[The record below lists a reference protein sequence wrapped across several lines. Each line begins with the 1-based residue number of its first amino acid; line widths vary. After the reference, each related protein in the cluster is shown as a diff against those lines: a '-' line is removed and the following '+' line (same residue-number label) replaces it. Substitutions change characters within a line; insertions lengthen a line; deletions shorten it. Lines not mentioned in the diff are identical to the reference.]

1 MENPKEDF
9 MKKTKFFSLLLSSVL
24 AISLIGNLTAC
35 KNNEE
40 DDDDYYDSWNN
51 ISKLKYLGIE
61 NAKNLYISTG
71 SASNRSA
78 RAGSDGVKKLF
89 KITEDGYTEEVK
101 YLDENGNEISVT
113 QQPETIYPINDEY
126 IFVGFDYSSYLVRK
140 TDGVAFD
147 MTNAGRPQ
155 KIYDFYKNSSLFSLD
170 RNNNLYYLVY
180 DYSSNSSGK
189 KIAKV
194 NLSGINSLESTKVSP
209 STDYV
214 HAFDVDW
221 KGNLIYDGY
230 LTSDSQNCIQRIKK
244 ANGGLYNLENMSAY
258 WIGLDGCIY
267 YYSSDQ
273 NDYKQSEYNSETNS
287 YIYYG
292 YPIKKITIDNNYNV
306 TDEIY
311 GYLSESNSFLLAS
324 STYKI
329 EVDNKILM
337 IYASNQDSK
346 IYEVYNSERQPR
358 AVHLNGIELK
368 SITAVTSSEN
378 YYYIAGTDSKNNT
391 LLIKVDPTT
400 DEYTNLLP
408 QNDYDVFSFTAS
420 ESDGIVFNAL
430 RMNDGKKII
439 GKVGING
446 GNVAIIDEES
456 DVEISYLKR
465 IN

>member
-1 MENPKEDF
+1 

-24 AISLIGNLTAC
+24 TISLIGNLTAC
-35 KNNEE
+35 KNNE
-40 DDDDYYDSWNN
+40 DDDESNSWNN
-51 ISKLKYLGIE
+51 VSKLKYFGIE

-71 SASNRSA
+71 SSSTRSA

-101 YLDENGNEISVT
+101 YLDENGKEISVT

-126 IFVGFDYSSYLVRK
+126 IFVGFDYSSSYLVRK
-140 TDGVAFD
+140 TDGAAFD
-147 MTNAGRPQ
+147 MTNAGRPE
-155 KIYDFYKNSSLFSLD
+155 KSYNFYKNSSLFSLD
-170 RNNNLYYLVY
+170 GNNNLYYLVY
-180 DYSSNSSGK
+180 DYSSNSSVK
-189 KIAKV
+189 KIVKV
-194 NLSGINSLESTKVSP
+194 NLLGINSLESTKVSP
-209 STDYV
+209 STDDV
-214 HAFDVDW
+214 QTFDVDW
-221 KGNLIYDGY
+221 KGNLIYDGC

-244 ANGGLYNLENMSAY
+244 VNGGLYNLGNMSAY

-273 NDYKQSEYNSETNS
+273 NDYKQPEYNSETNS

-311 GYLSESNSFLLAS
+311 GYFSESNTNITDWL
-324 STYKI
+324 TYKI
-329 EVDNKILM
+329 EVKNKILM
-337 IYASNQDSK
+337 IYAPNYEESK
-346 IYEVYNSERQPR
+346 IYEVYNTEGQPR
-358 AVHLNGIELK
+358 VVHLNGIDLK

-378 YYYIAGTDSKNNT
+378 FYYIAGSDSKNNT
-391 LLIKVDPTT
+391 FLIKVNPTT
-400 DEYTNLLP
+400 DEYTNLLT
-408 QNDYDVFSFTAS
+408 QDDYDVFSFTAS
-420 ESDGIVFNAL
+420 ETDGIVFNAL

-446 GNVAIIDEES
+446 GDVTIIDEES
-456 DVEISYLKR
+456 DVEISYLER